1 MASEYMNIYTNN
13 PTAGGTDG
21 TAISLDGT
29 QLSPLTV
36 SLDASTNET
45 KKVKLAVR
53 TETGYVATGD
63 VTVSDYGDTN
73 DHWKFSLTENGT
85 YSDTIIISSGVG
97 SVNSIFYAQASSSS
111 SENPA
116 RDTSVSIKMEAVI
129 DQA

>member
-1 MASEYMNIYTNN
+1 MASEYINLYMNN
-13 PTAGGTDG
+13 PTADGTDG
-21 TAISLDGT
+21 TAISTDGT

-63 VTVSDYGDTN
+63 VTLSDYGDTN
-73 DHWKFSLTENGT
+73 DRWKFSLTENGT
-85 YSDTIIISSGVG
+85 YSDTVIISSGVG

-111 SENPA
+111 LENPA
-116 RDTSVSIKMEAVI
+116 RDTSVSIQVKAVI

>member
-1 MASEYMNIYTNN
+1 MASEYINLYMNN
-13 PTAGGTDG
+13 PTADGTDG
-21 TAISLDGT
+21 TAISTDGT

-73 DHWKFSLTENGT
+73 DRWKFSLTENGT
-85 YSDTIIISSGVG
+85 YSDTVIISSGVG

-116 RDTSVSIKMEAVI
+116 RDTSVSIKLKAVV

>member
-1 MASEYMNIYTNN
+1 MASEYLNLYMNN

-53 TETGYVATGD
+53 TETGYAATGG
-63 VTVSDYGDTN
+63 VTISDNNDSS

-85 YSDTIIISSGVG
+85 YSDTVIIASSISS
-97 SVNSIFYAQASSSS
+97 VNTIFYAQASSSS
-111 SENPA
+111 LENPA
-116 RDTSVSIKMEAVI
+116 RDTSVSIKLKAVI
-129 DQA
+129 DQS

>member
-1 MASEYMNIYTNN
+1 MASEYLNLYMNN
-13 PTAGGTDG
+13 PTADGTDG

-29 QLSPLTV
+29 QLSPLSV

-53 TETGYVATGD
+53 TEKGYVATGN
-63 VTVSDYGDTN
+63 VTISDNNDSG

-85 YSDTIIISSGVG
+85 YSDQIIISSGVG
-97 SVNSIFYAQASSSS
+97 SVNTIFYAQVSSSDT
-111 SENPA
+111 ENPA
-116 RDTSVSIKMEAVI
+116 RDTSVSIKLKAVV